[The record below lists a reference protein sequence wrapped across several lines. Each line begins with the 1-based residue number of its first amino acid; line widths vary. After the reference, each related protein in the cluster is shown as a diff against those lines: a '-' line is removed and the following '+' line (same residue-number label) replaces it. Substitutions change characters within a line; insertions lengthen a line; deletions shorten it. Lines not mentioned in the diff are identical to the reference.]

1 MAASRTGAGATVKIA
16 EQSVLE
22 AVGSAPCCG
31 AENVPVFLSGMK
43 DLLTT
48 TSPGGTFSLR
58 YCAACDIVYVDP
70 RPLTEKLHLYYP
82 EAEYIP
88 LPYAPRRHGR
98 RPVRQLLKAMLS
110 WPYTVR
116 FGSASVQLT
125 PNVPGA
131 SLLDV
136 GCGRGEMMQQ
146 MAARG
151 WDVYGCDI
159 GPGKIA
165 GIAATFGP
173 GRAWCGTFEEIDFPV
188 PSFDAITMWHVIE
201 HFPDPWR
208 ALRKAHALLKPGG
221 TLVVGTPNWD
231 CREARLFRRFWVGFD
246 APRHL
251 VLFSTRSLCRALQ
264 DAGFEVSRPRPSL
277 WANSISE
284 SIVLALSGLLN
295 VRLWNSR
302 LAHFLHYLLFP
313 FFVLSRTLG
322 NLSMIEITARKP
334 CAVDPAK

>member
-1 MAASRTGAGATVKIA
+1 MTA
-16 EQSVLE
+16 EQSVLA
-22 AVGSAPCCG
+22 AVGRAPCCG

-43 DLLTT
+43 DLLTE

-58 YCAACDIVYVDP
+58 YCAACDILYVDP
-70 RPLTEKLHLYYP
+70 RPLTENLHLYYP
-82 EAEYIP
+82 EAEYMP
-88 LPYAPRRHGR
+88 LPDASRRNPRS
-98 RPVRQLLKAMLS
+98 PVRELLKAALS

-116 FGSASVQLT
+116 FGSASLQLT
-125 PNVPGA
+125 PDIPGQ

-136 GCGRGEMMQQ
+136 GCGCGEMMKQ

-151 WDVYGCDI
+151 WDVYGCDAAS
-159 GPGKIA
+159 GKIA

-188 PSFDAITMWHVIE
+188 PAFDAITMWHVIE

-231 CREARLFRRFWVGFD
+231 CLEARLFRRFWVGFD

-251 VLFSTRSLCRALQ
+251 VLFSSRSLCRALQ

-277 WANSISE
+277 WANSVSE
-284 SIVLALSGLLN
+284 SIVLALGGVLN

-302 LAHFLHYLLFP
+302 LSRALHYLLFP

-322 NLSMIEITARKP
+322 NLSMIEITALKP
-334 CAVDPAK
+334 CAVDPAT

>member
-1 MAASRTGAGATVKIA
+1 MTA
-16 EQSVLE
+16 EQSVPERL
-22 AVGSAPCCG
+22 GRAPCCG
-31 AENVPVFLSGMK
+31 TENAPVFLSGMK

-58 YCAACDIVYVDP
+58 YCAACGVLYVDP
-70 RPLTEKLHLYYP
+70 RPLTENLHLYYP
-82 EAEYIP
+82 EAEYMP
-88 LPYAPRRHGR
+88 LPDASRSDRCS
-98 RPVRQLLKAMLS
+98 PVRELLKAILS

-136 GCGRGEMMQQ
+136 GCGRGEMMKQ

-151 WDVYGCDI
+151 WDVYGCDAAS
-159 GPGKIA
+159 GKIA
-165 GIAATFGP
+165 SIAAAFGP
-173 GRAWCGTFEEIDFPV
+173 GRAWCGTFEEIDFPL
-188 PSFDAITMWHVIE
+188 SSLDAIIMWHVIE

-221 TLVVGTPNWD
+221 KLVVGTPNWD

-246 APRHL
+246 APRH
-251 VLFSTRSLCRALQ
+251 VVVFSTRSLCRALE
-264 DAGFEVSRPRPSL
+264 DAGFEVYRLRPSL
-277 WANSISE
+277 WANSVSE

-302 LAHFLHYLLFP
+302 LSRALHYLLFP

-334 CAVDPAK
+334 CAVDPAT